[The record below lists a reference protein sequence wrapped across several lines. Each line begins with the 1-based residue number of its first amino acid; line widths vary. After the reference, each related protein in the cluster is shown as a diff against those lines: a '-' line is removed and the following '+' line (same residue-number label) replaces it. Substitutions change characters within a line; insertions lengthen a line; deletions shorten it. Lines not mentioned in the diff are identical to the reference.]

1 MKNGYGVW
9 TDDSGDKY
17 KGTFVKNK
25 KDGYGEYYW
34 TDGKKYIGYY
44 KNDKKNG
51 FGKYFW
57 KDGTT
62 YEGYFLNDLKH
73 GEGIVSYGDGRTARL
88 QWFEGAVVPRQK
100 EKTQSSVKRA
110 MSKNSSEKGDRKD
123 KGIKGSATSSK
134 GRQAKPAIL

>member
-1 MKNGYGVW
+1 MEGAREGYGNW
-9 TDDSGDKY
+9 AANHLDPKSDKY
-17 KGTFVKNK
+17 EGH
-25 KDGYGEYYW
+25 
-34 TDGKKYIGYY
+34 Y
-44 KNDKKNG
+44 KHDKKNG

-100 EKTQSSVKRA
+100 EKTQSAVRRGT
-110 MSKNSSEKGDRKD
+110 SKSGSEKGDRKERTM
-123 KGIKGSATSSK
+123 KGSATSSK
-134 GRQAKPAIL
+134 GRQPRPAIL